1 MARQSVTL
9 LSPAGRR
16 LAQIRHLGNARSRGP
31 HAAFAGPTPR
41 AVLLGLVSAL
51 SLTQQGL

>member
-51 SLTQQGL
+51 SPTQQGL